1 MSEPK
6 TSDSKNNGFTT
17 DTTMR
22 EAMERDPNL
31 PVVMMGFHIGG
42 CSLCGFE
49 PDDTIS
55 KVAEDNGVPVERL
68 LGAMNGGGVSS

>member
-6 TSDSKNNGFTT
+6 ATDSKDNGFTA

-49 PDDTIS
+49 PDDTIH
-55 KVAEDNGVPVERL
+55 KVAEDNGVPLERL
-68 LGAMNGGGVSS
+68 LEAMNRSGASS